1 MWPQHGGKTASIK
14 AVLRSKGINE
24 KEFIDFSANLNPL
37 GTPSLILKAM
47 QESIAHS
54 SNVYPDPEYS
64 EERAILAAFEGVK
77 PENILLTNGGAEA
90 IFLVTILFKNGKAG
104 IFQPAFS
111 EYERACRSHDLQVT
125 DLSHEELKTGSG
137 RIQKE
142 DGDVLFLCR
151 PNNPTGEMISKENV
165 LNLLDSASMN
175 EQTVIID
182 EAFIHFTESDESL
195 ENLLQL
201 YSNLIIIRSL
211 TKIYAVPGIR
221 SGYILANDS
230 LIQKLEAMSVP
241 WSVNC
246 AALAMIHALPHT
258 YDHLSETKKWLQA
271 EWEQLRTA
279 LQTLN
284 FSVSESVVNF
294 YLLNDPLLENHE
306 PLLLFLANEGI
317 LARHTMNFHGI
328 EGSSVRLAIRT
339 SEENKKLL
347 SALRKWRDQS

>member
-14 AVLRSKGINE
+14 AVLRTKGIKE

-37 GTPSLILKAM
+37 GTPPAILKAM

-54 SNVYPDPEYS
+54 SNVYPDPEYP

-77 PENILLTNGGAEA
+77 PENVLLTNGGAEA
-90 IFLVTILFKNGKAG
+90 IFLAARLFKNGKAG
-104 IFQPAFS
+104 IFQPTFS
-111 EYERACRSHDLQVT
+111 EYERACLSNNIEVT
-125 DLSHEELKTGSG
+125 YLSYEELETASG
-137 RIQKE
+137 RFNS
-142 DGDVLFLCR
+142 DVLFLCR
-151 PNNPTGEMISKENV
+151 PNNPTGDIISKKV
-165 LNLLDSASMN
+165 VIQLLDSACLN

-182 EAFIHFTESDESL
+182 EAFIHFTERDESL
-195 ENLLQL
+195 EGLLQY

-221 SGYILANDS
+221 SGYLLAS
-230 LIQKLEAMSVP
+230 HSIIRKLEAMSVP

-246 AALAMIHALPHT
+246 AALGMIHALPHT
-258 YDHLSETKKWLQA
+258 YDHLAETKKWLQT
-271 EWEQLRTA
+271 EWQHLKKE

-284 FSVSESVVNF
+284 FSVSDSMVNF

-317 LARHTMNFHGI
+317 LARHTMNFQGI
-328 EGSSVRLAIRT
+328 KGSSIRLAIRT
-339 SEENKKLL
+339 REENETLL
-347 SALRKWRDQS
+347 TALRKWRKQS

>member
-1 MWPQHGGKTASIK
+1 M
-14 AVLRSKGINE
+14 
-24 KEFIDFSANLNPL
+24 
-37 GTPSLILKAM
+37 
-47 QESIAHS
+47 
-54 SNVYPDPEYS
+54 
-64 EERAILAAFEGVK
+64 
-77 PENILLTNGGAEA
+77 
-90 IFLVTILFKNGKAG
+90 
-104 IFQPAFS
+104 
-111 EYERACRSHDLQVT
+111 
-125 DLSHEELKTGSG
+125 SHEELKTGTG

-142 DGDVLFLCR
+142 EGDVLFLCR
-151 PNNPTGEMISKENV
+151 PNNPTGEMISKEIV
-165 LNLLDSASMN
+165 LNLLDSASLN

-195 ENLLQL
+195 VKLLQL

-230 LIQKLEAMSVP
+230 LIQKLEAKSVP

-246 AALAMIHALPHT
+246 AALSMIHALPHT

-279 LQTLN
+279 LQALN

-317 LARHTMNFHGI
+317 LARHTMNFYGI

-347 SALRKWRDQS
+347 SALRKWRDPS